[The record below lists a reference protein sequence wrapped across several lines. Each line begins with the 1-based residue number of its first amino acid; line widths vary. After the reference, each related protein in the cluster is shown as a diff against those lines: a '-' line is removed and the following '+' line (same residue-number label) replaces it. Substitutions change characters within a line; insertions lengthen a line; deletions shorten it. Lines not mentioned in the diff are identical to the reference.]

1 MSEPDPANLIAT
13 VRALEARQDEVLE
26 RLDALNRQ
34 IEQVL
39 TETRPRPAPSPLA
52 PALPQNTVFRI
63 QA

>member
-39 TETRPRPAPSPLA
+39 TETRPRPASSLLA
-52 PALPQNTVFRI
+52 P
-63 QA
+63 